1 MTYIES
7 TRKYDK
13 QSEEAINAFLARFFY
28 PKLFKKFRFETNETR
43 QKAGVDFEADGLLI
57 DNKAMS
63 SPRFVNNPA
72 KTFILELLVH
82 SDKYGEYLGWFVN
95 PNIITTH
102 YLFIWIPE
110 AKVGPSGYILDS
122 REIQKIE
129 VMLVDRTKLHQ
140 EINAVCSDERLL
152 QVAHD
157 MVAKNSLDREIPEF
171 GYYKCPHFVYSTQL
185 NEKPVNL
192 VTPKDW
198 LKRAAIKHC
207 FVTAKEIIDIP

>member
-1 MTYIES
+1 MSYVES

-13 QSEEAINAFLARFFY
+13 KSEEAINAFLARFFY
-28 PKLFKKFRFETNETR
+28 PKLFKKVKFETERSR
-43 QKAGVDFEADGLLI
+43 QIAGVDVEADGLLI

-63 SPRFVNNPA
+63 SPRFINHPA
-72 KTFILELLVH
+72 GTFILELLVH
-82 SDKYGEYLGWFVN
+82 SEEHGEYLGWFIN

-110 AKVGPSGYILDS
+110 ATVGPSGYIFDS

-129 VMLVDRTKLHQ
+129 VMLVDRAKLHQ
-140 EINAVCSDERLL
+140 EINANCTDERLL

-157 MVAKNSLDREIPEF
+157 MVAKNSRDREISEF
-171 GYYKCPHFVYSTQL
+171 GYYKCPHFVYSNQL

-192 VTPKDW
+192 VTPKAW
-198 LKRAAIKHC
+198 LKRAAVKHC